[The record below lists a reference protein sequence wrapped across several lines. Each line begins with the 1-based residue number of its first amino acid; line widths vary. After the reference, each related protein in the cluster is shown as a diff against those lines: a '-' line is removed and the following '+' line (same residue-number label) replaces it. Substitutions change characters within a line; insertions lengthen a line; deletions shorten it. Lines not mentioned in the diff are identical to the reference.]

1 MEFSITLK
9 ELEIFMSEDFGGKS
23 GGADDTTAKDAT
35 QDTGSVNETI
45 TGSTLNVNM
54 GQR

>member
-1 MEFSITLK
+1 
-9 ELEIFMSEDFGGKS
+9 MSEDFGGKS
-23 GGADDTTAKDAT
+23 GGADDNPAKDAT
-35 QDTGSVNETI
+35 QDTGSINDSI